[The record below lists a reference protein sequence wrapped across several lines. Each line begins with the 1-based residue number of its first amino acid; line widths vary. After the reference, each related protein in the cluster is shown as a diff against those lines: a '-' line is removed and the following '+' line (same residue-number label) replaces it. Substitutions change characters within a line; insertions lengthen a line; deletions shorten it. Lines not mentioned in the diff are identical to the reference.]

1 MTGIMC
7 RCEEVR
13 YERVKKLAQKFANS
27 EKIDVQTYKINNR
40 FNFEPVNNNRE
51 NIIEI
56 IKWVQE

>member
-1 MTGIMC
+1 MC
-7 RCEEVR
+7 RCEEAR
-13 YERVKKLAQKFANS
+13 YERVKNLAQKFANS